1 MTYSWTIISFETRDV
16 VNDAAASL
24 ADAVVSVKWKRDGV
38 DSGGATGSVLGYTVL
53 AAESTAEGDFVA
65 FSSLT
70 ESQVVNWI
78 ESAIGSDKLAEYNTA
93 IQAKIN
99 KQGGKKKSPPWA

>member
-38 DSGGATGSVLGYTVL
+38 DSLQRQNRGAPVLVRNHG
-53 AAESTAEGDFVA
+53 
-65 FSSLT
+65 
-70 ESQVVNWI
+70 
-78 ESAIGSDKLAEYNTA
+78 
-93 IQAKIN
+93 
-99 KQGGKKKSPPWA
+99 

>member
-53 AAESTAEGDFVA
+53 A
-65 FSSLT
+65 
-70 ESQVVNWI
+70 
-78 ESAIGSDKLAEYNTA
+78 EYNTA

-99 KQGGKKKSPPWA
+99 KQVATKKSPPWA